1 MAQMCRLCLRPSSG
15 KHALF
20 KTTVGDA
27 SLEEVL
33 RDTFHLELPK
43 DRSLPKYICECC
55 LRKVECLQQFH
66 KEVIRCQKLLLEG
79 KGVREDTLTTSSDG
93 LYEQIEMLED
103 EQLLLEEEPLHP
115 VESVQVES
123 FDFEAEQEEEAEE
136 QLIDIKIEA
145 LVEENDDE
153 GADQAVEE
161 VEGEG
166 LQEDEDASLGNEE
179 PIPVKLARA
188 SRKPRE
194 KLEVVETIPNKCYV
208 CNEVLESKDAFD
220 VHLVNHSNMLPHQC
234 LQCSTES
241 NPIHLKT
248 VLALNKHYESHGF
261 NFVCKNCPLR
271 FRSYPP
277 LYDHARNAHVE
288 INTEFSCETCGQKFI
303 EIRKYRKHVLAHKNR
318 ELQKYKC
325 ETCEKTFQTGTLLR
339 RHQRTHSNE
348 VHYVCPFCGRGF
360 NHESNFAQHKMRHIR
375 QQQLE
380 LNGHPCKECGTHFTT
395 AFALRKH
402 MVEHYPND
410 PVYVA
415 AARKVDYFP
424 AHLKD
429 PAAYP
434 RRCEE
439 PNCAYIAATYA
450 LMWSHYRNH
459 YKSYPCK
466 ECDRKFATATIL
478 KNHVDVV
485 HRKIRKYQCEYCQKT
500 FAYQH
505 KYKEHIHVHMGF
517 KGREC
522 RYCNKSFTH
531 SSNLLVHERIHS
543 GTKPYRC
550 DLCGSR
556 YITSSALKKHQ
567 RTHGVVAVRQQKPE
581 EEQNSKEQEE
591 EEQPVYLME
600 DEEEEEE
607 DDDDGGQQD
616 VVDDGEME
624 VERKEL
630 IATLEGV

>member
-20 KTTVGDA
+20 KTTIGDA
-27 SLEEVL
+27 SLEEIL
-33 RDTFHLELPK
+33 RETFHLELPK
-43 DRSLPKYICECC
+43 GRSLPKYVCESC

-66 KEVIRCQKLLLEG
+66 KEVLRCQRLLQEG
-79 KGVREDTLTTSSDG
+79 KRVELEQQEAPSDG
-93 LYEQIEMLED
+93 LYEQIEMLDEEHLEED
-103 EQLLLEEEPLHP
+103 EQRPLLP
-115 VESVQVES
+115 VESVQLES
-123 FDFEAEQEEEAEE
+123 FDFEVEEETAAEE
-136 QLIDIKIEA
+136 QLVDIKIEA
-145 LVEENDDE
+145 LVEDDDDE
-153 GADQAVEE
+153 IQIDDELSEGGLEVEE
-161 VEGEG
+161 GST
-166 LQEDEDASLGNEE
+166 QEVATAM
-179 PIPVKLARA
+179 PVKMARA
-188 SRKPRE
+188 SRKRRE

-208 CNEVLESKDAFD
+208 CNEVLEDKDSFD
-220 VHLVNHSNMLPHQC
+220 VHLVSHSNMLPHQC
-234 LQCSTES
+234 LQCSTET

-248 VLALNKHYESHGF
+248 LLALNKHYESHGF
-261 NFVCKNCPLR
+261 NYVCKHCPLR

-277 LYDHARNAHVE
+277 MYDHARNAHAEV
-288 INTEFSCETCGQKFI
+288 NTEFSCETCDQKFN

-348 VHYVCPFCGRGF
+348 AQFVCPFCGRGF
-360 NHESNFAQHKMRHIR
+360 NHESNFAQHKLRHIK
-375 QQQLE
+375 QQHLE

-402 MVEHYPND
+402 MVQHFPDD

-415 AARKVDYFP
+415 ASEKVDYFP
-424 AHLKD
+424 HHLKD
-429 PAAYP
+429 PASYP

-439 PNCAYIAATYA
+439 PDCPYIASTYA

-478 KNHVDVV
+478 KNHVDVI

-505 KYKEHIHVHMGF
+505 KFKEHLHVHMGY

-522 RYCNKSFTH
+522 RYCSKSFTH
-531 SSNLLVHERIHS
+531 SSNLLVHERIHTQ
-543 GTKPYRC
+543 TKPYGC
-550 DLCGSR
+550 EICKSR
-556 YITSSALKKHQ
+556 FITTSALKKHQ
-567 RTHGVVAVRQQKPE
+567 RTHGVAFQQQKQEPIE
-581 EEQNSKEQEE
+581 DGKEEQQKQEE
-591 EEQPVYLME
+591 HEELAEAQLVYL
-600 DEEEEEE
+600 DEEEEI
-607 DDDDGGQQD
+607 QQD
-616 VVDDGEME
+616 VTVGGEIEVD
-624 VERKEL
+624 RKEL